1 MGKHY
6 IGMVGWRPT
15 GSLSASLQKIAHP
28 VGQLG
33 SGPRLMGRIWSGPRL
48 MGRTGPGLVPVF
60 IKCWPRGSG
69 RVRTPLVADR
79 ADVVPADRVN

>member
-1 MGKHY
+1 
-6 IGMVGWRPT
+6 
-15 GSLSASLQKIAHP
+15 
-28 VGQLG
+28 
-33 SGPRLMGRIWSGPRL
+33 MGRIWSGPRL